1 VIQENDMVGVVIA
14 AGRRVLVI
22 AGLACA
28 ANSAVAD
35 QTDLATQ
42 PLGVAISAPK
52 PNILFVLDNSNSMDT
67 PYMPD
72 TAFNGSGSAEYVRN
86 IAYNTLAYDPGVTYL
101 TSPKGNAAGDYWE
114 SMNRANTTGW
124 TKVRRN
130 GFSSFAS
137 TYNIVSDSY
146 YYKSTYLAGV
156 ETRTR
161 VTIASGSTYP
171 KASTRTD
178 CLASACTYDEEMT
191 NYTNWY
197 SYYRLRM
204 LAMKSGLSLSFASLG
219 SNVRMGLM
227 AIDPA
232 DNGVLDFLNVSD
244 FDATQKELWYK
255 TLHAIVPKQHG
266 DTPLRPALSTAGR
279 YFAGRVSTINGESAK
294 DPMQYSC
301 QRNYTLLSTDG
312 YWTVAQGTKVDGST
326 LVGDQDANLNRPYFD
341 GTATSDTLADVAQY
355 YYSTDLR
362 DAMRGTQ
369 NMVTYT
375 IGLGAAGKMKYRSDY
390 ATAGSGDYFDVAH
403 GTPADAV
410 HGICTWQTGSGPCNW
425 PVPVAEQP
433 TAVDDLW
440 HAAVNGHGAYYSAA
454 NAADLKAGVA
464 SFIKS
469 VEVSSAAQATGTSSV
484 SNFSAGTQNYV
495 FSSRFCSLKWFG
507 ELARY
512 TADAA
517 TGKLSPTPDWAQSG
531 GGSDCAGAS
540 GSNPAT
546 MRLDQR
552 SASER
557 RIYTLDD
564 GRSTASLV
572 SFEWGSLSSTSQKYF
587 SFAAIKGTLSQACS
601 SGADCIPSASQGDS
615 TGSASPGAGGYNL
628 VNYLRG
634 DSTRAQ
640 DDSNAA
646 ADTRLYRSREHKLGD
661 IVGSQAVY
669 VQAPSFGYADK
680 GYAEFKIAQA
690 ARQGMVYVGA
700 NDGMLHAFDA
710 TDGSE
715 TWAYIPSMLL
725 PQLYKLADK
734 RYASQHIFLVDG
746 PGTSAD
752 VYDGSAWHTIL
763 VGGLG
768 GGGRGFYA
776 LDVTKPGTPAALWEF
791 THDTSRTS
799 PYVTDADLG
808 YSFGTP
814 VVTKLSDGTWVVL
827 VTSGYNN
834 VVPGSGHGTLWVLN
848 ALTGSI
854 IKKIDTG
861 AGSSGSTVPGCTA
874 APCPSGFA
882 QISAW
887 VANPANNTV
896 TQVYGGDLYG
906 NLWRINLSTLTS
918 ANAGTASVAV
928 RQLATLA
935 DGSGVRQPV
944 STRPELGV
952 VSGSRVVYV
961 GTGRYLGKTDLTTS
975 QQQSIYAIKDPVT
988 SNTGLPYASPRSN
1001 ACSESKTTNCFV
1013 QQRLSDSNGKRTATS
1028 TVSYPVDFSGMHGW
1042 FEDLPET
1049 AERINTDPTLQL
1061 GTLVYVSNIPSG
1073 DADVCTED
1081 GSSYLNYVDYATGLQ
1096 VSGSSDAGAL
1106 LTDKGTSSAPGL
1118 AMTTQGNAVAYTRGS
1133 DGSTA
1138 VSKVPTASVPTQTR
1152 RLSWRELIT
1161 GQ

>member
-1 VIQENDMVGVVIA
+1 MVGLFIA
-14 AGRRVLVI
+14 AGRRALVI
-22 AGLACA
+22 VGLLLAGNA
-28 ANSAVAD
+28 AVAD
-35 QTDLATQ
+35 STDLATQ
-42 PLGVAISAPK
+42 PLGIATSAPR

-67 PYMPD
+67 AYMPD
-72 TAFNGSGSAEYVRN
+72 TTFNGSGKAEYVRN
-86 IAYNTLAYDPGVTYL
+86 ILYNTLAYDPGVTYL

-114 SMNRANTTGW
+114 SMTRANTSGW
-124 TKVRRN
+124 TRVRRN
-130 GFSSFAS
+130 GFSSFAT
-137 TYNIVSDSY
+137 TYNIVSDAY
-146 YYKSTYLAGV
+146 YFKSTFSGGV
-156 ETRTR
+156 ETRTQ
-161 VTIASGSTYP
+161 VTIRSGLTYP

-178 CLASACTYDEEMT
+178 CADSACTYDEEMT
-191 NYTNWY
+191 NYANWY

-204 LAMKSGLSLSFASLG
+204 LAMKSGLSLSFAGLG
-219 SNVRMGLM
+219 SNVRLGLM
-227 AIDPA
+227 AIDSA
-232 DNGVLDFLNVSD
+232 DNGILDFVNIAD
-244 FDATQKELWYK
+244 FDATQKELWYR

-266 DTPLRPALSTAGR
+266 DTPLRPALSIAGR
-279 YFAGRVSTINGESAK
+279 YFAGRVNTINGEPAR

-326 LVGDQDANLNRPYFD
+326 LVGDQDANLSRPYFD

-362 DAMRGTQ
+362 EDARGIQ

-375 IGLGAAGKMKYRSDY
+375 IGLGAAGKMRYRSDY
-390 ATAGSGDYFDVAH
+390 ATASSGDYFDVAN
-403 GTPADAV
+403 GTPADAAQ
-410 HGICTWQTGSGPCNW
+410 GICSWQTGSGPCNW
-425 PVPVAEQP
+425 PVPVAEQS

-469 VEVSSAAQATGTSSV
+469 VEVSSAAQATSTSSV
-484 SNFSAGTQNYV
+484 ANFSAGTQNYL

-512 TADAA
+512 AVDPA
-517 TGKLSPTPDWAQSG
+517 TGTLSPTPDWAQSG
-531 GGSDCAGAS
+531 GGTDCAGAS

-546 MRLDQR
+546 ARLDR
-552 SASER
+552 RGADDR

-564 GRSTASLV
+564 GRSAASLV
-572 SFEWGSLSSTSQKYF
+572 SFEWGSLSSNSQRYF
-587 SFAAIKGTLSQACS
+587 SFDTIKGSLSQACS
-601 SGADCIPSASQGDS
+601 SGADCIPSASRADS
-615 TGSASPGAGGYNL
+615 TGSGSPGAGGYNL

-634 DSTRAQ
+634 DGSRAQ
-640 DDSNAA
+640 DDPNAA
-646 ADTRLYRSREHKLGD
+646 VDTRLYRPREHKLGD
-661 IVGSQAVY
+661 IAGSQAVY
-669 VQAPSFGYADK
+669 VRAPNFSYADK
-680 GYAEFKIAQA
+680 GYAEFKTTQA

-715 TWAYIPSMLL
+715 SWAYVPSMLL
-725 PQLYKLADK
+725 SQLYKLADK
-734 RYASQHIFLVDG
+734 QYASQHIFLVDG
-746 PGTSAD
+746 PITSAD

-776 LDVTKPGTPAALWEF
+776 LDVTRPGTPAALWEF
-791 THDTSRTS
+791 THDTSRTGPS
-799 PYVTDADLG
+799 VADADLG
-808 YSFGTP
+808 YSFGAP
-814 VVTKLSDGTWVVL
+814 LVTKLSDGTWVVL

-834 VVPGSGHGTLWVLN
+834 VSPGNGHGTLWVLN
-848 ALTGSI
+848 AMTGSI
-854 IKKIDTG
+854 IRKIDTG
-861 AGSSGSTVPGCTA
+861 AGASGSTVPGCTA
-874 APCPSGFA
+874 VPCPSGLA
-882 QISAW
+882 KISGW

-906 NLWRINLSTLTS
+906 NLWRFDLSALTKT
-918 ANAGTASVAV
+918 NAGAASVTV

-961 GTGRYLGKTDLTTS
+961 GTGRYLGRTDLTTS

-1001 ACSESKTTNCFV
+1001 PCSASRTTNCFV
-1013 QQRLSDSNGKRTATS
+1013 QQRLSDSNGRRTATS
-1028 TVSYPVDFSGMHGW
+1028 TVSYPVDFSSMHGW

-1073 DADVCTED
+1073 DADVCTEG
-1081 GSSYLNYVDYATGLQ
+1081 GSSYLNYVDFATGLQ
-1096 VSGSSDAGAL
+1096 VSGSPDVGTL
-1106 LTDKGTSSAPGL
+1106 LSDKGTSSAAGL
-1118 AMTTQGNAVAYTRGS
+1118 VMTTQGNAVAYTRGS

-1138 VSKVPTASVPTQTR
+1138 VSNVPTVSVPTRTR